1 MNILLLYATNSGSTE
16 MAANEVMNHLSSAS
30 HQVTLKKIIEANND
44 DIQNAHL
51 VVLGSPSWDHE
62 NKEGQPHDD
71 FFSWK
76 EHVDTS
82 KFANKP
88 VAIFGCGDSSYQ
100 IFCGA
105 VDELTKWV
113 SEWGAKPV
121 VEPLKMDKYY
131 YQLAQNQ
138 ELIRQWVSQFPASV

>member
-16 MAANEVMNHLSSAS
+16 MAANEIVGHLNGHS
-30 HQVTLKKIIEANND
+30 VTMKRITEATNE
-44 DIQNAHL
+44 DIRNAEM
-51 VVLGSPSWDHE
+51 VILGSPSWDHD

-76 EHVDTS
+76 EQLDTS
-82 KFANKP
+82 VFSGKKI
-88 VAIFGCGDSSYQ
+88 AIFGCGDSSYQ

-105 VDELTKWV
+105 VDELTRWMQ
-113 SEWGAKPV
+113 EWGATLS
-121 VEPLKMDKYY
+121 VEPLRMDKYY

-138 ELIRQWVSQFPASV
+138 ELISEWVKKFPSA